1 MIRVYNIAIWLSI
14 LLVLSACEQLGLS
27 GSTSEKAKLSEEQI
41 KARIKLQQELAGFQG
56 LMERIQSQIDM
67 DIKRRDELRQ
77 ANAGN
82 RVATP
87 VKVGDKSPLGSDQAM
102 VAIVEFT
109 DYQSTFCGHHA
120 SATMPQIKSDYIDT
134 GKIRYY
140 VRDFPLVI
148 HDQAKYAAVVARCA
162 AKQGRFWAMH
172 DKLFANQKRLDPR
185 FYLQFSNDVGLDPAL
200 LSDCLTGKD
209 AIADVD
215 SDSLYGSS
223 IGVDSTPAFFIGR
236 IEGDQ
241 IVDVATINGE
251 VAYSQFIP
259 LLDNILALDAA
270 DRDIKSSQLRKIELG
285 RSISRLEGELSRF
298 NQ

>member
-1 MIRVYNIAIWLSI
+1 MTRVYKSIIWLTI
-14 LLVLSACEQLGLS
+14 LLALSACEQLGLS
-27 GSTSEKAKLSEEQI
+27 GSTSEKANLTPEQI
-41 KARIKLQQELAGFQG
+41 KARIKLQQELAQFQG
-56 LMERIQSQIDM
+56 LQQQIQSQIDM
-67 DIKRRDELRQ
+67 DIKRRDELRL
-77 ANAGN
+77 ANPGN
-82 RVATP
+82 RFATP

-120 SATMPQIKSDYIDT
+120 NITMPQIKRDYIDS

-140 VRDFPLVI
+140 VRDFPQVI

-162 AKQGRFWAMH
+162 AKQGRFWPMH
-172 DKLFANQKRLDPR
+172 DRLFANQKRLDPR
-185 FYLQFSNDVGLDPAL
+185 FYLQFSNDVGLEPGL

-209 AIADVD
+209 AIAAVD
-215 SDSLYGSS
+215 NDSLYGSS
-223 IGVDSTPAFFIGR
+223 IGVNSTPAFFIGR
-236 IEGDQ
+236 IEDDQ
-241 IVDVATINGE
+241 IVDVVTINGE

-259 LLDNILALDAA
+259 LVDSILALDAA

-298 NQ
+298 NR